1 MTISTKEVERK
12 LKERIAEVL
21 KSSVE
26 SVSKPEEVAALQEAY
41 VSQPKVYHAQT
52 DSIKNST
59 MDGHTELYK
68 KYIQSINEVNPKI
81 DSAGQKLEEA
91 NSNHSNIRS
100 LKQDEA
106 FLLNAIY
113 LHELYFSNCFSKKEL
128 YEDSN
133 TFVLLQ
139 REWGEFNKWQKEF
152 QAIALSS
159 RCGWVCTGY
168 SLYLKKIINVFIDGH
183 DKGIP
188 VGFIPMIVV
197 DMWEHAYFADFGLD
211 KRSYLISQMKEINWD
226 VVEERVT
233 KIKSIM
239 EVYK

>member
-41 VSQPKVYHAQT
+41 VSQPKVYHTQT

-152 QAIALSS
+152 QSIALSS

-168 SLYLKKIINVFIDGH
+168 T
-183 DKGIP
+183 
-188 VGFIPMIVV
+188 IV
-197 DMWEHAYFADFGLD
+197 
-211 KRSYLISQMKEINWD
+211 
-226 VVEERVT
+226 
-233 KIKSIM
+233 
-239 EVYK
+239 